1 MLDLSCV
8 RFLCPLLC
16 VPCNVGDDLPPTLWD
31 VTVKLMVH
39 RPTQNSTLVL
49 PHAWKLWG
57 DPVHR
62 PGEQLRS
69 LSACCCSLLNAGC
82 SHRFPFSETKARLG
96 WRGQPSALR
105 YPWYLPQVKT
115 EGSHAGWK
123 PESFWEKIVL
133 PFACPRQTCLNWVLS
148 ILQFEFYQV
157 FIKCRFSQLDC
168 RVSRLWK
175 HHACGFSIFAFNT
188 GSYYYTLIVLEL
200 DVQTRQGWPH
210 FWT

>member
-1 MLDLSCV
+1 MWASCV
-8 RFLCPLLC
+8 LSSVYSVTWGMTC
-16 VPCNVGDDLPPTLWD
+16 PPTLWD
-31 VTVKLMVH
+31 VMVKLMVH

-57 DPVHR
+57 DAVHSL
-62 PGEQLRS
+62 GEQLGG
-69 LSACCCSLLNAGC
+69 LSACRCSLLNAGC
-82 SHRFPFSETKARLG
+82 SHRFPFSENKARLG

-105 YPWYLPQVKT
+105 YFWYLPQVKT

-157 FIKCRFSQLDC
+157 FINCRFSQLDW
-168 RVSRLWK
+168 RV
-175 HHACGFSIFAFNT
+175 
-188 GSYYYTLIVLEL
+188 
-200 DVQTRQGWPH
+200 
-210 FWT
+210 